1 MPQRPAAEEEVTAK
15 IDLTTDQKRAAEAA
29 GCVAVTAGAGTG
41 KTRMLAERYLYHVR
55 THGLSPLAVVA
66 VTFTEKA
73 AAELRSRIRLTLIE
87 NLAGEEVIAEIEA
100 AQIST
105 IHSLAARICR
115 DFYDLAGIPADFT
128 VLDETESPLWAAE
141 KFEEAL
147 GVIDPDLADELGFK
161 WLVRVLNELLRD
173 PISSE
178 KALSLGAE
186 NWRAAID
193 EARKIAFNDLIN
205 SDVWNAAEDTLT
217 RCSGEPDDKLEVIRG
232 DVLNAMSSVK
242 DADGV
247 AGLEEI
253 LKAFRS
259 NSGSAKKWDEHD
271 LASVRACLID
281 LKALVRSTL
290 EEVSITFGPED
301 EEAARRIPPLAA
313 AFKQV
318 RDHMAAEKLREK
330 VLDFN
335 DLEHYALKVLGHPAA
350 VEHYGMRWKAF
361 LVDEFQDT
369 NPVQAEIIG
378 RLTGGA
384 KLTIVGD
391 EKQSIYGFR
400 GADVGVFSRVSDAIV
415 DTRGGE
421 RVPLSRTFRTHSAL
435 VDSMNRV
442 FEKVLGPLHQPLEA
456 SRSETPL
463 EPPFITLAA
472 VEAEKGSL
480 AREQQVIE
488 ARYIAEQVA
497 GLHST
502 GVAYRDIA
510 VIARRWAP
518 LEVYQSVLS
527 AEGIPAVNAGGGNL
541 LSTREALDIYSLI
554 SFLAQPHDPIPLAA
568 VLRSPYFA
576 VSDIVLESAA
586 KDLRGGTSWWSLIRT
601 RPEFA
606 VVVGVLDEL
615 IAARDLLSAEQLVRL
630 ADRLTG
636 YGAVAANLP
645 QGLRRTADIKG
656 VYGLLRT
663 IERRSGGGVFTT
675 ARILRELY
683 LTETEITRPPVDAGD
698 AVVMMT
704 IHHAKGLEWPV
715 VIIPDL
721 TSKGKGDS
729 SPIVIDSELGVAFQ
743 MEGDEYE
750 KSEPGIYKLIKLR
763 QKKRGLEEARRL
775 LYVAVTRARD
785 KVILTAAKQSGSD
798 LDILADGLENAGVA
812 AETIKFDHSRT
823 LAPSP
828 GDPEPFGA
836 PSVISVEP
844 VKIGIAELSATD
856 LTLYARCPRSFEYKV
871 IEGNPGI
878 SDGYARAREV
888 GTLTHLALELDID
901 TVDDLR
907 LRRPS
912 AKDSELAEAVE
923 LAERF
928 RRHQAYDAV
937 REGGAGRELKAV
949 LSLGQVSLTCVADVV
964 GGDFVLDH
972 KTDAEVS
979 PDEHRFQLWAYAR
992 AFNKPR
998 ALIAYLRHDKLHEFD
1013 AARLTE
1019 LDAEANALIGGIL
1032 KCDYTPRPSPAAC
1045 GYCPYRTIC
1054 PSAAA

>member
-1 MPQRPAAEEEVTAK
+1 M
-15 IDLTTDQKRAAEAA
+15 
-29 GCVAVTAGAGTG
+29 TAGAGTG

-147 GVIDPDLADELGFK
+147 GAIDPDLADELGFK

-178 KALSLGAE
+178 KALRLGAD
-186 NWRAAID
+186 NWRTAID
-193 EARKIAFNDLIN
+193 KARETAFNDLIN
-205 SDVWNAAEDTLT
+205 SDVWNAAVHTLS
-217 RCSGEPDDKLEVIRG
+217 RCSGDPDDKLEVIRG
-232 DVLNAMSSVK
+232 DVLNAMTSVK

-247 AGLEEI
+247 AGLEET

-271 LASVRACLID
+271 LASLRACLID

-290 EEVSITFGPED
+290 EVVSITFGPDD

-313 AFKQV
+313 AFRQV

-335 DLEHYALKVLGHPAA
+335 DLEHYALKILENPLA
-350 VEHYGMRWKAF
+350 VEHYGLRWKAF

-369 NPVQAEIIG
+369 NPVQAEIIDH
-378 RLTGGA
+378 LTA
-384 KLTIVGD
+384 AAALTIVGD

-421 RVPLSRTFRTHSAL
+421 RVPLSQTFRTHTAL
-435 VDSMNRV
+435 VGSMNRV
-442 FEKVLGPLHQPLEA
+442 FEKVLGPLHQPLDA

-463 EPPFITLAA
+463 EPPYITLAA
-472 VEAEKGSL
+472 VEAEKGSS

-488 ARYIAEQVA
+488 ARYIAEQIA
-497 GLHST
+497 GLHAT

-586 KDLRGGTSWWSLIRT
+586 KDLRDGTSWWSVIRT
-601 RPEFA
+601 RSEFHG
-606 VVVGVLDEL
+606 VVGVLDEL
-615 IAARDLLSAEQLVRL
+615 MAERDLLTAEQLVRL

-656 VYGLLRT
+656 VHGLLRT

-698 AVVMMT
+698 AVVLMT

-729 SPIVIDSELGVAFQ
+729 SPILIDSELGVAFQ

-750 KSEPGIYKLIKLR
+750 KSEPGIYRLIKLR
-763 QKKRGLEEARRL
+763 RKKRGLEEARRL
-775 LYVAVTRARD
+775 LYVAVTRAKD
-785 KVILTAAKQSGSD
+785 KVILTAGKPSGND
-798 LDILADGLENAGVA
+798 LDILAEGLENAGVA

-823 LAPSP
+823 VAPSP
-828 GDPEPFGA
+828 GDPEAFGL

-856 LTLYARCPRSFEYKV
+856 LTLYARCPRSFAYKV

-901 TVDDLR
+901 NIDDLR
-907 LRRPS
+907 MRRPS
-912 AKDSELAEAVE
+912 AKDGELAEAVE

-928 RRHQAYDAV
+928 RRHPAYDAV
-937 REGGAGRELKAV
+937 RDRSDGRELKAV
-949 LSLGQVSLTCVADVV
+949 LSLGRLSLTCVADVV

-998 ALIAYLRHDKLHEFD
+998 ALIANLRHDRLHEFD
-1013 AARLTE
+1013 AARLAE
-1019 LDAEANALIGGIL
+1019 LDAEAHELIGGIRS
-1032 KCDYTPRPSPAAC
+1032 CDYTPRPSPAAC
-1045 GYCPYRTIC
+1045 GYCPYSTIC